1 MPFALA
7 LSWCFEKPLPTNNEK
22 VTRRDASKIHFH
34 RNHFLI
40 HHGNYNQQFSP
51 SKTFLMGIFFHK
63 LLYISANSGCFR
75 LPNLWASACYDNVYL
90 FAASAQILSTF
101 SLEHRRYLLSS
112 VEGGGNSGR
121 YPCCCFSR
129 AKHVVTRE
137 EQRRSSN
144 SSSSYIYPMLTSLFH
159 LNLTFSL
166 VITLIHDGHQH
177 DEYLEY
183 WKPFGTPEVSE
194 SSESCG

>member
-40 HHGNYNQQFSP
+40 HHGNYNQQFSLQIFFY
-51 SKTFLMGIFFHK
+51 KWGIFFIS
-63 LLYISANSGCFR
+63 YCISAQTAAAFAFQIYEH
-75 LPNLWASACYDNVYL
+75 LPATTTFIFSPPP
-90 FAASAQILSTF
+90 QILSTF

-183 WKPFGTPEVSE
+183 
-194 SSESCG
+194 